1 MKKTIFILT
10 SLIAVSFAACQKNV
24 EEEITEMPED
34 NTAEVINPEVTPGS
48 ILHAVVGNETDT
60 KVSANAIGTYTWQ
73 TSDKIAV
80 LDNNGDAFEFTASS
94 AGTSV
99 DFTSSSSIT
108 FGDYAA
114 YPYSASFAASG
125 DYVEFFIPST
135 IEYSADATNM
145 PMLGRISEGAAT
157 FRAVGGLLKL
167 IVYGVPSDAT
177 SLEFSAKAQ
186 KISGGFDIDDA
197 SKADAKI
204 VTTTKGTGDNIITI
218 DFTGK
223 RSENMVFYIPLPT
236 GTIEGFDLT
245 FDDSEL
251 TSKSSSKNLTV
262 SRNDIIIAPTL
273 NLTVVP
279 DASLTNSEITSAVG
293 NSYNASETKTIT
305 SASGTWTYLNA
316 CVQLSLYQMKSA
328 GYLQL
333 PTFSNNISE
342 IVLNS
347 VQGTSGGFTGTIYF
361 SKTNSTA
368 AAQVITSK
376 ACSGTN
382 GNVSLTVPAGYKTGY
397 IKYSATGR
405 LASVTVKFSGVSS
418 TPSIDLSPV
427 SPSRTIGVGSNT
439 ASDVTGI
446 TLSNPLDGTGIAV
459 ETSESWLE
467 ATLTGSTLSIS
478 SNSYNHSETDRI
490 GYVYLK
496 ATGAEKR
503 TVTVTQKPSL
513 VSSPTLSSEAG
524 DKTFT
529 VSWAPDEKADS
540 YVAYYSTTDNLENPD
555 VAGTAL
561 TIDDSS
567 TPYTVSPVVDL
578 ANGTPYYIYVKVATV
593 GSSYSSIYAPSSVWA
608 KISVTPTAGGGELP
622 KPETI
627 TFSSLSLSNATQYT
641 SIGKGTSYA
650 NDKNFTISF
659 AGGDNDG
666 KYYNTGSGIR
676 TYASDS
682 GNITVSSSYYIS
694 KIEFTFSTD
703 GYAPSDGNYTVD
715 TGSLTTGAGA
725 TWTGKS
731 KSVIITNKAGSG
743 HWRLQALTVTY
754 TE

>member
-1 MKKTIFILT
+1 MKKTTFILT

-24 EEEITEMPED
+24 EEKITELPED

-48 ILHAVVGNETDT
+48 ILHAVVGNEADT

-114 YPYSASFAASG
+114 YPYSASFAAVG

-197 SKADAKI
+197 SKDDAKI
-204 VTTTKGTGDNIITI
+204 VTKTKGTGDNIITI

-245 FDDSEL
+245 FDDSER
-251 TSKSSSKNLTV
+251 TSKSSSKILTV
-262 SRNDIIIAPTL
+262 GRNDIIIAPTL
-273 NLTVVP
+273 NLSVIP
-279 DASLTNSEITSAVG
+279 DASLTNSEITSTVG
-293 NSYNASETKTIT
+293 NTYYSSAKTIE
-305 SASGTWTYLNA
+305 SDSGTWTYSNA
-316 CVQLSLYQMKSA
+316 CVQLNLFQMKSG

-333 PTFSNNISE
+333 PTFSNNITE

-347 VQGTSGGFTGTIYF
+347 VQGTTGGFTGTIYF

-368 AAQVITSK
+368 AAQVIASK

-382 GNVSLTVPAGYKTGY
+382 GDVSLTVPAGYKTGF

-513 VSSPTLSSEAG
+513 VSSPTLSSNAG

-529 VSWAPDEKADS
+529 VSWTPDEKADS
-540 YVAYYSTTDNLENPD
+540 YVAYYSTTDDLENPD
-555 VAGTAL
+555 KDGTAL

-567 TPYTVSPVVDL
+567 TPYTVSPVVEL

-608 KISVTPTAGGGELP
+608 KIAVTPTAGGGELP
-622 KPETI
+622 MPETI

-659 AGGDNDG
+659 SNSTNNG

-676 TYASDS
+676 IYATES
-682 GNITVSSSYYIS
+682 GEFTVSSEYNIS
-694 KIEFTFSTD
+694 KIELTFSETSN
-703 GYAPSDGNYTVD
+703 APSSGNYSVS
-715 TGSLTTGAGA
+715 TGSMTSGTSA
-725 TWTGKS
+725 TWTGKA
-731 KSVIITNKAGSG
+731 KSVTISNTATSG
-743 HWRLQALTVTY
+743 HWRLQSLTVTY

>member
-24 EEEITEMPED
+24 EEEITEMPD
-34 NTAEVINPEVTPGS
+34 GNTAEVINPEVTPGS

-125 DYVEFFIPST
+125 NYVEFFIPST

-177 SLEFSAKAQ
+177 SLEFSAKAH

-245 FDDSEL
+245 FNDSEL

-262 SRNDIIIAPTL
+262 GRNDIIIAPTL

-279 DASLTNSEITSAVG
+279 DASLTNSEITSTVG
-293 NSYNASETKTIT
+293 KSYESSAKTII
-305 SASGTWTYLNA
+305 SDSGTWTYLNA
-316 CVQLSLYQMKSA
+316 CVQSSLYQMKNT

-368 AAQVITSK
+368 AAQVIASK
-376 ACSGTN
+376 ACSSTN
-382 GNVSLTVPAGYKTGY
+382 GDVSLTVPAGYKTGY
-397 IKYSATGR
+397 IKYSATGK

-427 SPSRTIGVGSNT
+427 SPSRTIGVGRNT
-439 ASDVTGI
+439 ADEVTGI

-529 VSWAPDEKADS
+529 VSWTPDEKADS
-540 YVAYYSTTDNLENPD
+540 YVAYYSTTDDLESPD
-555 VAGTAL
+555 ESGTAL

-567 TPYTVSPVVDL
+567 TPYTVSPDVDL
-578 ANGTPYYIYVKVATV
+578 NNGIQYYIYVKVATV

-608 KISVTPTAGGGELP
+608 KISVRPTAGGGELP
-622 KPETI
+622 EPETI
-627 TFSSLSLSNATQYT
+627 TFSSLSLDNAKQYT
-641 SIGKGTSYA
+641 SIGKGTAYA

-659 AGGDNDG
+659 SNSSNNG
-666 KYYNTGSGIR
+666 KYYSAGSGIR
-676 TYASDS
+676 IYAKES
-682 GNITVSSSYYIS
+682 GKFTVSSEYNIS
-694 KIEFTFSTD
+694 KIELSFSETS
-703 GYAPSDGNYTVD
+703 YAPSSGHYSVS
-715 TGSLTTGAGA
+715 TGSMTSGTSA
-725 TWTGKS
+725 TWTGKA
-731 KSVIITNKAGSG
+731 KSVTISNTATSE
-743 HWRLQALTVTY
+743 HWRLQSLTVTY